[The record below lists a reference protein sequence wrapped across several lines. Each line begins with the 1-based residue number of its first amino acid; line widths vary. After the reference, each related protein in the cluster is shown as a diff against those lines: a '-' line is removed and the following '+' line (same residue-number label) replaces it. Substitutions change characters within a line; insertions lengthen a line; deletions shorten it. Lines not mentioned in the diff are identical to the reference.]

1 MSSRKKRGGNPNRPS
16 QIARQRAGLTSARDF
31 PAAFEGREEAGVLI
45 ESEASAA
52 AAAPP
57 LPPPPLPP
65 VPLAPPTTP
74 PPGASRGN
82 WRLGWFWEEHGESP
96 PETPVREVF
105 TSEVRAVPKRRDQR
119 SRSPLRRSVP
129 EPKDSPKRTV
139 PEPKV
144 GPKRKKVIADFEEIQ
159 EEPLVASGPSSG
171 SGLTG
176 SRPVVIRPSK
186 RKAESPKAEAK
197 KKAEEERKKAEA
209 AEAEARRKAEA
220 AEAEAKKKAD
230 KEARLEAKRKAEE
243 EEQKKK
249 RKDSNERPLIALDWH
264 NTLSFDGI
272 EGHGV
277 AERSAEILRD
287 LQQRGY
293 DFCVISFA
301 SSPETQRAVQQKA
314 LQFECELI
322 RPFTSID
329 IVNRKFRSDPQKR
342 PSICGLITS
351 KAEQVSL
358 RGACAFVDDQS
369 KLLQDVEDLQSRR
382 AEKHR
387 CKCLKSEPYARSSLF
402 KLAAFLHH
410 KQPEEFP
417 LPSLLINICS
427 EALKLFAQGRL
438 KKGG

>member
-1 MSSRKKRGGNPNRPS
+1 MSGERERTRKRRGGNPNRPS
-16 QIARQRAGLTSARDF
+16 QVARQRAGLSSSRDYE
-31 PAAFEGREEAGVLI
+31 ASFEGRDERGELI
-45 ESEASAA
+45 RPSPLRPSEPSD
-52 AAAPP
+52 P
-57 LPPPPLPP
+57 PP
-65 VPLAPPTTP
+65 VPLAPPSTL
-74 PPGASRGN
+74 PPGVGPGS
-82 WRLGWFWEEHGESP
+82 WRLGWYWQPEEVEH
-96 PETPVREVF
+96 PEEPEADRPVREVI
-105 TSEVRAVPKRRDQR
+105 TTQVKQVPKPKRR
-119 SRSPLRRSVP
+119 SRSPIRRSSSVP
-129 EPKDSPKRTV
+129 EPKHPPKRRLINLPKSSV
-139 PEPKV
+139 VKYPKV
-144 GPKRKKVIADFEEIQ
+144 AEKEDIQ
-159 EEPLVASGPSSG
+159 ESE
-171 SGLTG
+171 
-176 SRPVVIRPSK
+176 PVVNPGGAASSSRAVKPVITPAK
-186 RKAESPKAEAK
+186 VKAEPRTP
-197 KKAEEERKKAEA
+197 KKAPGGSSKAA
-209 AEAEARRKAEA
+209 AVQKSKGEI
-220 AEAEAKKKAD
+220 AEAEAKQKAD
-230 KEARLEAKRKAEE
+230 KEARLEARKKAEE
-243 EEQKKK
+243 EKQK
-249 RKDSNERPLIALDWH
+249 RKRRDANERPLVALDWH
-264 NTLSFDGI
+264 NTLSFEGI

-301 SSPETQRAVQQKA
+301 SSPETQRTVQQKA

-329 IVNRKFRSDPQKR
+329 IVNRKFNGDPQKR

-369 KLLQDVEDLQSRR
+369 KLLQEVEDLQSRR

-402 KLAAFLHH
+402 KLAAFLQH

-427 EALKLFAQGRL
+427 EALKLFAAGRL